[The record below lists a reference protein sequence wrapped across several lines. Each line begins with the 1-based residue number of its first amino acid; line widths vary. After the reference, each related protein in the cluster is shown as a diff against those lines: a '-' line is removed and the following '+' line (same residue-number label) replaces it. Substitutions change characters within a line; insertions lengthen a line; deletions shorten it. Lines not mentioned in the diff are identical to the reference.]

1 MFEKSSQSPA
11 YLSDPDVILML
22 EFKEGNKASFE
33 KLMTMYFSRIL
44 NFIVRFIKN
53 REIAED
59 LTQEVFIKVYN
70 NGKNYQPKAKFKTW
84 LYTIARNISLN
95 EIRKNKQII
104 VSLDET
110 VSSNE
115 GVMSRQV
122 ADGTVMRAD
131 EEMQQEERAEMI
143 RHAIKSLPEN
153 QQTAVILRR
162 YDNFSYDEIAQTMGT
177 TSKAVKSLLSRAK
190 VHLKNRL
197 KNV

>member
-1 MFEKSSQSPA
+1 MFNKSSQPPA

-33 KLMTMYFSRIL
+33 KLMTTYFPRIL
-44 NFIVRFIKN
+44 NFIFRFIKN

-110 VSSNE
+110 VSSKE

-143 RHAIKSLPEN
+143 RQAIKRLPEN
-153 QQTAVILRR
+153 QQIAVVLRR

-190 VHLKNRL
+190 EHLKNRL
-197 KNV
+197 KHL

>member
-1 MFEKSSQSPA
+1 MFNKSSQPPA

-33 KLMTMYFSRIL
+33 KLMTTYFPRIL
-44 NFIVRFIKN
+44 NFIFRFIKN

-110 VSSNE
+110 VSSKE

-143 RHAIKSLPEN
+143 RQAIKRLPEN
-153 QQTAVILRR
+153 QQIAVVLRR

-190 VHLKNRL
+190 EHLKNKL